1 VVVKFVCGIMKGWCW
16 PLSEL
21 GFAWRPMNIQAK
33 AFTQRRVRE
42 LIALGFGFGRAL
54 EIVSQELGHFRP
66 SITRAYLR

>member
-1 VVVKFVCGIMKGWCW
+1 
-16 PLSEL
+16 
-21 GFAWRPMNIQAK
+21 MNIQAK